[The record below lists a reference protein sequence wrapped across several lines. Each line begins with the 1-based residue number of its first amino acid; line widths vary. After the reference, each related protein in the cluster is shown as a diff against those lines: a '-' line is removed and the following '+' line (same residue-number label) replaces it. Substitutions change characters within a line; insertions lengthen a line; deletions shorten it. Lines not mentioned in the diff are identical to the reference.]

1 MKRFFALLVC
11 SFLFL
16 MVNGQDSKLILG
28 VDAAATRSKPWGD
41 GMSQAFNIDPLYGF
55 SPGINLEYILSPA
68 LSIRTG
74 LSYERR
80 GYRNDVIGFV
90 SDATTYSDYLV
101 TPLVVSLS
109 SKGVAKFYVNG
120 GVFFGFLLSK
130 KRLLTFW
137 EDIDDEI
144 RDASEDARK
153 YDFGL
158 SFGCGVMR
166 PIGSRIILDFGLR
179 DNLGLI
185 NTVETENGGNTRYN
199 TLGVVLSLKYRL

>member
-1 MKRFFALLVC
+1 
-11 SFLFL
+11 
-16 MVNGQDSKLILG
+16 MVYGQDSKLILG
-28 VDAAATRSKPWGD
+28 VDAAATRSNLWGD
-41 GMSQAFNIDPLYGF
+41 GMSHAYNIDPLYGF

-74 LSYERR
+74 LCYERR
-80 GYRNDVIGFV
+80 GYKSDPIGGGLKNV
-90 SDATTYSDYLV
+90 TTYNDYLL
-101 TPLVVSLS
+101 TPLLVSLS
-109 SKGVAKFYVNG
+109 TKGVAKFYVSG

-130 KRLLTFW
+130 TRLLTFYG
-137 EDIDDEI
+137 DIDEEV
-144 RDASEDARK
+144 RDASENARK

-185 NTVETENGGNTRYN
+185 YTVETENGGKDRYN
-199 TLGVVLSLKYRL
+199 TLGLILSLKYRL